1 MAINVNKVYK
11 SVLSILNKE
20 QRGYLTP
27 YEFNNLARQ
36 AQLEMLDGLFYQYNQ
51 FLNIENFNRT
61 NEGYADLAEKIHEQI
76 DVHYKDHAFVVS
88 SDYNTTT
95 GVANLPSD
103 VYKVLDITSKSKSI
117 QLEKVNKNRIP
128 YLTSSKLTAP
138 SSTFPIYY
146 ETGASGSVVSTI
158 VTNPTSLSGLEI
170 SYVAKPEDPR
180 FGYTVDTNYGVEIY
194 DANPYVE
201 GGIILGTRD
210 IGIVSR
216 NENDILF
223 QPNEPPITSATY
235 TITVGTTSG
244 VTTSGDGTGATIV
257 LTAEGTSYPTITRV
271 EVTAAG
277 TGFKAGDT
285 ITISGSTVIENVN
298 YDPIILTLRIQ
309 DLYETTNQGSTDF
322 TLHSS
327 LESELILTILGYAGL
342 IIKDPSVVSGV
353 TQIASANAINKKQ
366 Q

>member
-36 AQLEMLDGLFYQYNQ
+36 AQLELLDALFYKYNQ
-51 FLNIENFNRT
+51 FLNVENFNRT

-76 DVHYKDHAFVVS
+76 DIHYKEHLFTPS

-103 VYKVLDITSKSKSI
+103 VYKLLDITSKSKSI

-138 SSTFPIYY
+138 SSKFPIYY
-146 ETGASGSVVSTI
+146 ETGASGTVASTI
-158 VTNPTSLSGLEI
+158 VTNPTSLSGLEVT
-170 SYVAKPEDPR
+170 YVARPADPR
-180 FGYTVDTNYGVEIY
+180 FGYTIDTNYGTEIY

-201 GGIILGTRD
+201 GGIILGSKN
-210 IGIVSR
+210 IGIVTT
-216 NENDILF
+216 N
-223 QPNEPPITSATY
+223 SADA
-235 TITVGTTSG
+235 TTSG
-244 VTTSGDGTGATIV
+244 SVTTASGAVVNVTVDSG
-257 LTAEGTSYPTITRV
+257 S
-271 EVTAAG
+271 VTAVSISAAG
-277 TGFKAGDT
+277 SGFQVGDT
-285 ITISGSTVIENVN
+285 ITIPISTIGGSTAVV
-298 YDPIILTLRIQ
+298 LTLRVQ
-309 DLYETTNQGSTDF
+309 DLYETTNQGSTNF
-322 TLHSS
+322 TLHQS
-327 LESELILTILGYAGL
+327 LESDLILSILGYAGL

-353 TQIASANAINKKQ
+353 TQLASASAASKQ
-366 Q
+366 QQ

>member
-146 ETGASGSVVSTI
+146 ETGASGSVASTI
-158 VTNPTSLSGLEI
+158 VTNPANLSGLEI

-180 FGYTVDTNYGVEIY
+180 FGYTIDTNYGTEIY
-194 DANPYVE
+194 DGNPYVE
-201 GGIILGTRD
+201 GGIILGSKN
-210 IGIVSR
+210 IGIITTNATDLEAGAYSR
-216 NENDILF
+216 
-223 QPNEPPITSATY
+223 S
-235 TITVGTTSG
+235 SG
-244 VTTSGDGTGATIV
+244 GATFSIIV
-257 LTAEGTSYPTITRV
+257 QADSTPANQTVSSV
-271 EVTAAG
+271 SVTAAG
-277 TGFKAGDT
+277 SGFEVGDT
-285 ITISGSTVIENVN
+285 IDFSIPNNSAVDQTIT
-298 YDPIILTLRIQ
+298 LTLRVQ

-322 TLHSS
+322 TLHPS

-342 IIKDPSVVSGV
+342 TIKDPSVVSGV
-353 TQIASANAINKKQ
+353 TQIASANAMNKKQ

>member
-51 FLNIENFNRT
+51 FLNVENFNRT

-76 DVHYKDHAFVVS
+76 DVHYKEHLFVAS

-103 VYKVLDITSKSKSI
+103 VFKVLDITSKSKSI

-138 SSTFPIYY
+138 SSKFPIYY

-158 VTNPTSLSGLEI
+158 VTSPASLSGLEI

-180 FGYTVDTNYGVEIY
+180 FGYTIDTNYGTEIY
-194 DANPYVE
+194 DSNPYVE
-201 GGIILGTRD
+201 GGIILGSRGT
-210 IGIVSR
+210 GIVST
-216 NENDILF
+216 NSSDAT
-223 QPNEPPITSATY
+223 TSTS
-235 TITVGTTSG
+235 ITVGTTSG
-244 VTTSGDGTGATIV
+244 VTTSGSGTGAVISLTVDSGAVTAVSITSVGSGFELGDTINIDTTVVVGATDIV
-257 LTAEGTSYPTITRV
+257 LTLRV
-271 EVTAAG
+271 
-277 TGFKAGDT
+277 
-285 ITISGSTVIENVN
+285 
-298 YDPIILTLRIQ
+298 Q

-322 TLHSS
+322 TLHQS
-327 LESELILTILGYAGL
+327 LESDLILSILGYAGL

-353 TQIASANAINKKQ
+353 TQLATASAMNKKQ

>member
-11 SVLSILNKE
+11 SVISILNKE

-146 ETGASGSVVSTI
+146 ETGASGSVASTI
-158 VTNPTSLSGLEI
+158 ITNPASLSGLEI

-180 FGYTVDTNYGVEIY
+180 FGYTIDTNYGTEIY
-194 DANPYVE
+194 DDNPYVE
-201 GGIILGTRD
+201 GGIILGSKN
-210 IGIVSR
+210 IGIVST
-216 NENDILF
+216 NVTNLD
-223 QPNEPPITSATY
+223 NGTY
-235 TITVGTTSG
+235 SRSSG
-244 VTTSGDGTGATIV
+244 GATFSIV
-257 LTAEGTSYPTITRV
+257 VSGGTVSSVTVIGAGSGF
-271 EVTAAG
+271 EV
-277 TGFKAGDT
+277 GDT
-285 ITISGSTVIENVN
+285 IDLSIPDAEDPPVDQTVT
-298 YDPIILTLRIQ
+298 LTLRVQ

-322 TLHSS
+322 TLHPS

-342 IIKDPSVVSGV
+342 TIKDPSIVSGV
-353 TQIASANAINKKQ
+353 TQIASANAMNKKQ

>member
-1 MAINVNKVYK
+1 
-11 SVLSILNKE
+11 
-20 QRGYLTP
+20 
-27 YEFNNLARQ
+27 
-36 AQLEMLDGLFYQYNQ
+36 MLDGLFYQYNQ

-146 ETGASGSVVSTI
+146 ETGASGSVASTI
-158 VTNPTSLSGLEI
+158 ITNPASLSGLEI

-180 FGYTVDTNYGVEIY
+180 FGYTIDTNYGTEIY
-194 DANPYVE
+194 DDNPYVE
-201 GGIILGTRD
+201 GGIILGSKN
-210 IGIVSR
+210 IGIVST
-216 NENDILF
+216 NVTNLD
-223 QPNEPPITSATY
+223 NGTY
-235 TITVGTTSG
+235 SRSSG
-244 VTTSGDGTGATIV
+244 GATFSIV
-257 LTAEGTSYPTITRV
+257 VSGGTVSSVTVIGAGSGF
-271 EVTAAG
+271 EV
-277 TGFKAGDT
+277 GDT
-285 ITISGSTVIENVN
+285 IDLSIPDAEDPPVDQTVT
-298 YDPIILTLRIQ
+298 LTLRVQ

-322 TLHSS
+322 TLHPS

-342 IIKDPSVVSGV
+342 TIKDPSIVSGV
-353 TQIASANAINKKQ
+353 TQIASANAMNKKQ

>member
-51 FLNIENFNRT
+51 FLNVENFNRT

-103 VYKVLDITSKSKSI
+103 VFKVLDITSKSKSI

-146 ETGASGSVVSTI
+146 ETGASGSVASTI
-158 VTNPTSLSGLEI
+158 VTNPANLSGLEI
-170 SYVAKPEDPR
+170 SYIAKPEDPR
-180 FGYTVDTNYGVEIY
+180 FGYTIDTNYGTEIY

-201 GGIILGTRD
+201 GGIILGSRGT
-210 IGIVSR
+210 GIVTT
-216 NENDILF
+216 NPTNLAD
-223 QPNEPPITSATY
+223 NTY
-235 TITVGTTSG
+235 VRSSG
-244 VTTSGDGTGATIV
+244 GATFSIV
-257 LTAEGTSYPTITRV
+257 VSGNTVSSVT
-271 EVTAAG
+271 VTAAG
-277 TGFKAGDT
+277 SGFEIGDT
-285 ITISGSTVIENVN
+285 INFDITDKDDDTINRTIT
-298 YDPIILTLRIQ
+298 LTLRVQ

-322 TLHSS
+322 TLHQS
-327 LESELILTILGYAGL
+327 LETDLILGILGYAGL

-353 TQIASANAINKKQ
+353 TQLASANAMNKKQ

>member
-146 ETGASGSVVSTI
+146 ETGASGSVASTI
-158 VTNPTSLSGLEI
+158 VTNPANLSGLEI

-194 DANPYVE
+194 DASPYVE
-201 GGIILGTRD
+201 GGIILGSKN
-210 IGIVSR
+210 ISIVSTNVTNLEHGTYSR
-216 NENDILF
+216 SSGGATFSITVQELSSAAD
-223 QPNEPPITSATY
+223 QTVSSVSVTSA
-235 TITVGTTSG
+235 GSG
-244 VTTSGDGTGATIV
+244 F
-257 LTAEGTSYPTITRV
+257 
-271 EVTAAG
+271 EV
-277 TGFKAGDT
+277 GDT
-285 ITISGSTVIENVN
+285 IDFNIPDNSAVDQTIT
-298 YDPIILTLRIQ
+298 LTLRVQ
-309 DLYETTNQGSTDF
+309 DLYASTNQGSTNF
-322 TLHSS
+322 TLHPS
-327 LESELILTILGYAGL
+327 LEHELILTILGYAGL

-353 TQIASANAINKKQ
+353 TQIASANAMNKKQ

>member
-146 ETGASGSVVSTI
+146 ETGASGSVASTI
-158 VTNPTSLSGLEI
+158 VTNPANLSGLEI

-180 FGYTVDTNYGVEIY
+180 FGYTVDTNYGTEIY
-194 DANPYVE
+194 DSNPYVE
-201 GGIILGTRD
+201 GGIILGTRN
-210 IGIVSR
+210 IGIVSS
-216 NENDILF
+216 NQTDITAA
-223 QPNEPPITSATY
+223 QEY
-235 TITVGTTSG
+235 TVTVGSDG
-244 VTTSGDGTGATIV
+244 VTTDS
-257 LTAEGTSYPTITRV
+257 
-271 EVTAAG
+271 AAG
-277 TGFKAGDT
+277 TGAVIKLTSTGTSPNFTITKVEVTSAGSGFLVGDT
-285 ITISGSTVIENVN
+285 ITIPSTVIANTGDDNIV
-298 YDPIILTLRIQ
+298 LTLRVQ
-309 DLYETTNQGSTDF
+309 DLYQTTNQGSTNF

-342 IIKDPSVVSGV
+342 IIKDPSIVSGV
-353 TQIASANAINKKQ
+353 AEIASSNAINKKQ

>member
-76 DVHYKDHAFVVS
+76 DVHYKDHAFVAS

-146 ETGASGSVVSTI
+146 ETGASGSVASTI
-158 VTNPTSLSGLEI
+158 VTNPANLSGLEI

-201 GGIILGTRD
+201 GGVILGTKD
-210 IGIVSR
+210 IGIVSASS
-216 NENDILF
+216 NLTNGVF
-223 QPNEPPITSATY
+223 NATDS
-235 TITVGTTSG
+235 SG
-244 VTTSGDGTGATIV
+244 LQLTIV
-257 LTAEGTSYPTITRV
+257 ISGTPSA
-271 EVTAAG
+271 VTSVTVAAAG
-277 TGFKAGDT
+277 SGLSVGDT
-285 ITISGSTVIENVN
+285 ITIGSDVLGGSASI
-298 YDPIILTLRIQ
+298 TLALRVQ
-309 DLYETTNQGSTDF
+309 DMYTTTNQGSTNF
-322 TLHSS
+322 TLHPS
-327 LESELILTILGYAGL
+327 LEHELILTILGYAGL